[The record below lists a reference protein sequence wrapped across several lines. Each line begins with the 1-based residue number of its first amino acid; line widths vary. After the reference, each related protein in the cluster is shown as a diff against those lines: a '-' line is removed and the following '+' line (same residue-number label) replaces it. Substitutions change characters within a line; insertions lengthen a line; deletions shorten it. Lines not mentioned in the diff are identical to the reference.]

1 MVYERRGIDLKGGK
15 EEGRTIEGNNVC
27 VMEIQEGTI

>member
-15 EEGRTIEGNNVC
+15 EEGRTREGNNVC
-27 VMEIQEGTI
+27 VLEIQEGPI